1 MPSSLSAKTIPTR
14 LGLHDITAR
23 PACVNVKNIP
33 RQCSAKPLTPLRRAT
48 MVPRTHGG
56 AVMSLNK
63 AMLIGNLG
71 KDPELRFTPSG
82 RAVARFPVATSE
94 QWTDANGQRQDRTEW
109 HNIVVWGKQAESCG
123 QYLSKGRQ
131 VFIEGSIRS
140 RQYDD
145 KEGQK
150 RYITEVIAQRV
161 QFLGGGRGDGAGA
174 GRGAGGGGGGGGED
188 IPPAPMPEDDDIP
201 F

>member
-1 MPSSLSAKTIPTR
+1 
-14 LGLHDITAR
+14 
-23 PACVNVKNIP
+23 
-33 RQCSAKPLTPLRRAT
+33 
-48 MVPRTHGG
+48 
-56 AVMSLNK
+56 MSLNK
-63 AMLIGNLG
+63 VMLIGNLG

-82 RAVARFPVATSE
+82 RAVAKFSLATSE
-94 QWTDANGQRQDRTEW
+94 QWTTPEGQRQDRTEW
-109 HNIVVWGKQAESCG
+109 HNIVVWGKQAETCG

-131 VFIEGSIRS
+131 VYIEGSIRS

-150 RYITEVIAQRV
+150 RWITEVVAQRV

-174 GRGAGGGGGGGGED
+174 GRAAGGGGGSGGGD
-188 IPPAPMPEDDDIP
+188 DVGPPAPMPEDDDIP

>member
-1 MPSSLSAKTIPTR
+1 
-14 LGLHDITAR
+14 
-23 PACVNVKNIP
+23 
-33 RQCSAKPLTPLRRAT
+33 
-48 MVPRTHGG
+48 
-56 AVMSLNK
+56 MSLNK
-63 AMLIGNLG
+63 VMLIGNLG

-82 RAVARFPVATSE
+82 RAVAKFSLATSE
-94 QWTDANGQRQDRTEW
+94 QWTTPEGQRQDRTEW
-109 HNIVVWGKQAESCG
+109 HNIVVWGKQAETCG

-131 VFIEGSIRS
+131 VYIEGSIRS

-150 RYITEVIAQRV
+150 RWITEVVAQRV

-174 GRGAGGGGGGGGED
+174 GRAAGAGGGGGGGGD
-188 IPPAPMPEDDDIP
+188 DAGPPAPMPEDDDIP